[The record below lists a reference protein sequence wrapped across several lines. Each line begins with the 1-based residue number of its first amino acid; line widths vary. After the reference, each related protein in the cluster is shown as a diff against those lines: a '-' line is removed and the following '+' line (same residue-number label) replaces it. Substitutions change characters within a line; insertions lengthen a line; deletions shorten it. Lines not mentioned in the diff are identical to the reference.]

1 MKNSLLARF
10 AKNTFWLAR
19 YMERADSL
27 ARLLEVTETHSRD
40 EHGDQDWKLILEVN
54 GDLDHFRQEYGKV
67 TAVDVVKFY
76 TIDLNNATSLASSV
90 AYAREN
96 ARSLRHLISTEMWS
110 QINVMHSRF
119 RDVKNKD
126 IQPRRLA
133 GFCSTIK
140 ESCQAHTGITE
151 ATLYRDQAYLFYWIG
166 KMVERADQASRLLD
180 VGFRRALKLAHS
192 DDNAGESLSHWT
204 GLLRSVGGYQAY
216 RRTHPIR
223 LRAREVTGFVLTN
236 KSFPRSVM
244 YCLQEAHDDVSKLI
258 NEHGV
263 ETAHPALQELEVA
276 LSQLQNADI
285 QQLVNSDLHEF
296 ADTLQQQLITFT
308 QRLAEGCF
316 GLDKQD

>member
-1 MKNSLLARF
+1 M
-10 AKNTFWLAR
+10 NTFWLAR

-40 EHGDQDWKLILEVN
+40 EHGDQDWELILEVN
-54 GDLDHFRQEYGKV
+54 GDLDLFKQRYGKIS
-67 TAVDVVKFY
+67 AVDVVRFY
-76 TIDLNNATSLASSV
+76 AIDLENPTSLISTV

-119 RDVKNKD
+119 KDIKNKD
-126 IQPRRLA
+126 VQPRRLA

-151 ATLYRDQAYLFYWIG
+151 ATLYRDQAYQFYWIG
-166 KMVERADQASRLLD
+166 KMIERADQASRLLD
-180 VGFRRALKLAHS
+180 VGFRRALKLGQT

-223 LRAREVTGFVLTN
+223 LRAREVTGFVLLN
-236 KSFPRSVM
+236 QSFPRSVLH
-244 YCLQEAHDDVSKLI
+244 CLQEAHHDMTSLI
-258 NEHGV
+258 EEHGV
-263 ETAHPALQELEVA
+263 ETARPALAELEVA
-276 LSQLQNADI
+276 R
-285 QQLVNSDLHEF
+285 QQLLTADLHQLINSDLHEF

-308 QRLAEGCF
+308 QCLAEGCF
-316 GLDKQD
+316 GQSIQD

>member
-1 MKNSLLARF
+1 M
-10 AKNTFWLAR
+10 NTFWLAR

-40 EHGDQDWKLILEVN
+40 EHGDQDWELILEVN
-54 GDLDHFRQEYGKV
+54 GDLDRFKQLYGKIS
-67 TAVDVVKFY
+67 AVDVVRFY
-76 TIDLNNATSLASSV
+76 AIDPENPASLMSTV
-90 AYAREN
+90 AFAREN

-119 RDVKNKD
+119 KEVKNKD

-166 KMVERADQASRLLD
+166 KMVERSDQASRLLD
-180 VGFRRALKLAHS
+180 VGFRRAIKLGQTN
-192 DDNAGESLSHWT
+192 DNAGESLSHWT

-223 LRAREVTGFVLTN
+223 LRAHEVTGFILLN
-236 KSFPRSVM
+236 KSFPRSVT
-244 YCLQEAHDDVSKLI
+244 YCLQEAHEQLSELI
-258 NEHGV
+258 EDHGV
-263 ETAHPALQELEVA
+263 DTARPALKELEVA
-276 LSQLQNADI
+276 CQHLREADLHQLI
-285 QQLVNSDLHEF
+285 NSDLHEF
-296 ADTLQQQLITFT
+296 ADALQEQLATFT
-308 QRLAEGCF
+308 RSLAKGCF
-316 GLDKQD
+316 GQDV